1 MTTIKAPA
9 SAGDS
14 TLAPV
19 DPALAPPM
27 RMIDSRVPIWR
38 RVETSDDV
46 QAEAGDLAN
55 ILDATMG
62 ILREMDYGAEDG
74 AVTKIWTKLMRWFG
88 TRRVWP
94 NT

>member
-19 DPALAPPM
+19 DPALAPPI
-27 RMIDSRVPIWR
+27 RMIDPRVPVWR

-46 QAEAGDLAN
+46 QAEAG
-55 ILDATMG
+55 
-62 ILREMDYGAEDG
+62 
-74 AVTKIWTKLMRWFG
+74 TKIWTKLMRWFG
-88 TRRVWP
+88 TRREWRS
-94 NT
+94 T